1 MIDMSTFYVEI
12 MQKYENL
19 KTLACDASD
28 SHVMNRGERWLG
40 SSGGSYGWVVGDIA
54 ATELRK
60 H

>member
-40 SSGGSYGWVVGDIA
+40 SMGGS
-54 ATELRK
+54 
-60 H
+60 

>member
-28 SHVMNRGERWLG
+28 SHVMNRGERWVG
-40 SSGGSYGWVVGDIA
+40 VTVGW
-54 ATELRK
+54 
-60 H
+60 